1 MAAQDQSI
9 FEDEGA
15 GYLVSVSDIMAG
27 LLFIFIIT
35 LVAFVIH
42 FQSAAQETQRLA
54 EQKRKEEQVLREQ
67 TRVKSLLIDRLTNN
81 RAVRD
86 QLLSDIERELALKGV
101 TVKVDM
107 NHGVLRL
114 TEDTVRFASAKA
126 DLEEHPR
133 RNLELIA
140 DVLSDLLP
148 CYANGDAPD
157 KTCDPRT
164 AGKLEAVF
172 IEGHTDNVPLRSPAW
187 TNWDLSAKRAISTYQ
202 HMFQHSSTLGLLK
215 NLNGEPLF
223 SVAGYA
229 DQRPLFVHASP
240 TDDQRN
246 RRIDMRFIM
255 MPPSSKDAA
264 IVQQVHDHGVR

>member
-54 EQKRKEEQVLREQ
+54 EIKRQEERVLKEQ
-67 TRVKSLLIDRLTNN
+67 TRVKSLLIERLTNN
-81 RAVRD
+81 RAVRE
-86 QLLSDIERELALKGV
+86 QLLSEIERELALKGV

-114 TEDTVRFASAKA
+114 TQDTVRFASASA
-126 DLEEHPR
+126 ELEERPK

-140 DVLSDLLP
+140 DVLDTLLP
-148 CYANGDAPD
+148 CYANGGIVER
-157 KTCDPRT
+157 KCDPRT

-172 IEGHTDNVPLRSPAW
+172 IEGHTDNVPLGSPDW
-187 TNWDLSAKRAISTYQ
+187 TNWDLSAKRAISTYH
-202 HMFQHSSTLGLLK
+202 HMLKHAPRLGALA
-215 NLNGEPLF
+215 NRAGEPLF

-229 DQRPLFVHASP
+229 DQRPLFHYDKP
-240 TDDQRN
+240 THDVRN
-246 RRIDMRFIM
+246 RRIDIRFIM
-255 MPPSSKDAA
+255 VPPSSKEADV
-264 IVQQVHDHGVR
+264 IQQVHGHGIR